1 MVVDSDNDEA
11 SGTVEIVVDDIV
23 ASIAGSVAAFVGA
36 SDGKLFLDEMTSA
49 NSPPVVAVANVVVIM
64 TSPSC
69 NFGKVFETVVVGAVE
84 IGRDVLVVDCA
95 ADDTCFNV
103 DDLIDGNAF
112 RKATVSIE
120 DDVVVTADDVVVDD
134 AGVVVVDVVVNDVVD
149 VVVCVVVDD
158 VVDDDV
164 DDDVVD
170 INIVLCSSG
179 GKVLSVDVVV
189 DVDSVDAVVVK
200 DAPFKGPRSLLI
212 LFIFFLPSLGS
223 QSCPGS
229 PRSPFGPG
237 GPCIPGGPAGHSTW
251 QNARY

>member
-64 TSPSC
+64 TSPSS
-69 NFGKVFETVVVGAVE
+69 NFGKAFETVVVGAVE

-103 DDLIDGNAF
+103 DDFIDGNAF
-112 RKATVSIE
+112 RNATVSIE
-120 DDVVVTADDVVVDD
+120 DDVVVSAEDVVVDD
-134 AGVVVVDVVVNDVVD
+134 VDVVVVEVVVNGVVD
-149 VVVCVVVDD
+149 VVVCVVDD

-223 QSCPGS
+223 QSSPGS